1 MRHSILLLEHVLLL
15 TNLTEPGVFE
25 RLRGRDT
32 VVGVVDEELLDEID
46 DLRAGLWDELR
57 NALALDAPHAELG
70 EVHMAR
76 MPLELV

>member
-1 MRHSILLLEHVLLL
+1 ML
-15 TNLTEPGVFE
+15 E
-25 RLRGRDT
+25 RLRGCDT
-32 VVGVVDEELLDEID
+32 VVGVVDEELLDEVD
-46 DLRAGLWDELR
+46 DLGAGLWDELG